1 MRTTVSLD
9 KDVEAAVRRLRKQRN
24 IGLSAAVN
32 ELARAGL
39 AASTE
44 RKRFVQRSVAMG
56 AGSSTP
62 TCCSTPSTRAV
73 FITLRRLP
81 GSSRRSMGRDGSHC
95 RG

>member
-56 AGSSTP
+56 AGIDVSNV
-62 TCCSTPSTRAV
+62 AE
-73 FITLRRLP
+73 TLELLEGP
-81 GSSRRSMGRDGSHC
+81 GHR
-95 RG
+95 

>member
-56 AGSSTP
+56 AGIDVSNV
-62 TCCSTPSTRAV
+62 AE
-73 FITLRRLP
+73 TLELLESP
-81 GSSRRSMGRDGSHC
+81 GHR
-95 RG
+95 